1 MELKNK
7 IEFYTEAE
15 FIEFVKEILKENIA
29 KTDEKLDTLLS
40 HFEKLIEH
48 PEGTDIIY
56 YATSDSECTP
66 EAITKKIKE
75 WRAKNGKPGFK
86 I

>member
-15 FIEFVKEILKENIA
+15 FIEFMKEIFKENLA
-29 KTDEKLDTLLS
+29 KTDERLNVLLS
-40 HFEKLIEH
+40 HFEKVTEY
-48 PEGTDIIY
+48 PAGTDIIY
-56 YATSDSECTP
+56 YANSDSECTP

-86 I
+86 E

>member
-15 FIEFVKEILKENIA
+15 FIEFMEEIFRENIA
-29 KTDEKLDTLLS
+29 RTDERLDVLLS
-40 HFEKLIEH
+40 HFEKVTEY

-56 YATSDSECTP
+56 YATSDSECSP

-75 WRAKNGKPGFK
+75 WRAKNGKPGFRK
-86 I
+86 

>member
-15 FIEFVKEILKENIA
+15 FIEFMEEIFKENIA
-29 KTDEKLDTLLS
+29 RTDERLDVLLS
-40 HFEKLIEH
+40 HFEKVTEY

-56 YATSDSECTP
+56 YAISDSECSP

-75 WRAKNGKPGFK
+75 WRAKNGKPGFRK
-86 I
+86 

>member
-15 FIEFVKEILKENIA
+15 FIEFMKEIFKENLA
-29 KTDEKLDTLLS
+29 KTDEKLNVLLS
-40 HFEKLIEH
+40 HFEKITEY
-48 PEGTDIIY
+48 PSGTDIIY

-66 EAITKKIKE
+66 EAITKNIKE
-75 WRAKNGKPGFK
+75 WRAKNGRPGFK
-86 I
+86 K